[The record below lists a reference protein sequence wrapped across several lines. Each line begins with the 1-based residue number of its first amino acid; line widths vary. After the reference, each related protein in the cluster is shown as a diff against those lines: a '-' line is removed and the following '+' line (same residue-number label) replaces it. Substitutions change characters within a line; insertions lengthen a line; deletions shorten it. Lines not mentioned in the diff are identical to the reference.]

1 MALINCPHCGKIISD
16 KATKCPHCGNLI
28 GDKVV
33 ICQQNGNPTLVTK
46 TISSINTKLFRF
58 HAKWIC
64 APLIVCIL
72 WGLYFAEVFPFNS
85 FFHRFGNSGDADFF
99 THIGLSVSSV
109 ILAVLLVFLE
119 SKYIRIVSKCL
130 FFFVVAL
137 SLTLLAFKVAEECNP
152 SEPYHQLAKGN
163 YYANKNDFANAMY
176 WYNIAAVNDNSE
188 ACFNIAWLYD
198 EGLGVEQNYETAL
211 QWYLKVPQCKYPD
224 KKYVAPAYNNIGVMY
239 QKGNGVEKDMQKAM
253 EFFQMALKTVEE
265 YPTMFES
272 QNGSMII
279 EKIKEHI
286 NEIEEISYKNLSTKD
301 LSAFMLHGKVKT
313 VTYYSGRSFLRCT
326 FNELGSLIK
335 YEIGD
340 NHNTHQCQIYHDGN
354 TLQLSDGEGPS
365 GEVYEVDDENRLVR
379 YEHSGDGYGSR
390 YLYYYHDSN
399 NCPRTKKVF
408 YYDLFDTSWQ
418 EGQTRNLTYSDI
430 DEFGNWCIC
439 KENENRDSEEI
450 IHRDI
455 TYYAM

>member
-1 MALINCPHCGKIISD
+1 MALINCPNCGKQISD
-16 KATKCPHCGNLI
+16 KAKNCPHCG
-28 GDKVV
+28 KSFVK
-33 ICQQNGNPTLVTK
+33 TK
-46 TISSINTKLFRF
+46 TPTILFRF

-64 APLIVCIL
+64 APLIICIL
-72 WGLYFAEVFPFNS
+72 WGLYFAEVFPFDS
-85 FFHRFGNSGDADFF
+85 FFHHFGNEGDADFF

-188 ACFNIAWLYD
+188 ACFYIAWLYD
-198 EGLGVEQNYETAL
+198 DGLGVEQNYETAL

-224 KKYVAPAYNNIGVMY
+224 VELVATAYNNIGVMY
-239 QKGNGVEKDMQKAM
+239 QKGNGVEKDMKKAM

-286 NEIEEISYKNLSTKD
+286 NEIEEISYKKLSTKD

-313 VTYYSGRSFLRCT
+313 MMVYSGQSFTKCE
-326 FNELGSLIK
+326 FNESGKLIK
-335 YEIGD
+335 YQTGD
-340 NHNTHQCQIYHDGN
+340 NHVIHNYEITHNGDLISVHSDDEMSSLVGDCYEVNSDKLVRFEKYG
-354 TLQLSDGEGPS
+354 DGEGFKITYANHDVNNWPLTETFS
-365 GEVYEVDDENRLVR
+365 EYNVFSNNGDWQVR
-379 YEHSGDGYGSR
+379 YTNSLS
-390 YLYYYHDSN
+390 
-399 NCPRTKKVF
+399 
-408 YYDLFDTSWQ
+408 
-418 EGQTRNLTYSDI
+418 YSDI
-430 DEFGNWCIC
+430 DEYGNWLTKTDHNDDIL
-439 KENENRDSEEI
+439 ERRI
-450 IHRDI
+450 IE
-455 TYYAM
+455 YYSIDK

>member
-1 MALINCPHCGKIISD
+1 MALITCPACGKPVSDKAVKCPHCGKSFV
-16 KATKCPHCGNLI
+16 K
-28 GDKVV
+28 
-33 ICQQNGNPTLVTK
+33 TK
-46 TISSINTKLFRF
+46 TPTKLFRF

-64 APLIVCIL
+64 APLIICIL
-72 WGLYFAEVFPFNS
+72 WGLYFAEVFPFDS
-85 FFHRFGNSGDADFF
+85 FFHHFGNEGDADFF

-188 ACFNIAWLYD
+188 ACFYIAWLYD

-224 KKYVAPAYNNIGVMY
+224 VESVAIAYNNIGVMY

-272 QNGSMII
+272 QNGSMLI

-286 NEIEEISYKNLSTKD
+286 NEIEEISYKKLSTKD
-301 LSAFMLHGKVKT
+301 LSAFMLHGKVKI
-313 VTYYSGRSFLRCT
+313 VTYYSGQSFSRCT

-340 NHNTHQCQIYHDGN
+340 NHNTHQYPICHEGN
-354 TLQLSDGEGPS
+354 NLLLSDELGS
-365 GEVYEVDDENRLVR
+365 WVEVYEVDDENRLVK
-379 YEHSGDGYGSR
+379 YERSSNSEDFGSR

-399 NCPRTKKVF
+399 NCPRIAKSFT
-408 YYDLFDTSWQ
+408 FDIFDNSSQ
-418 EGQTRNLTYSDI
+418 EGQTIKLTYSDF

-439 KENENRDSEEI
+439 KENENSDLEEI
-450 IHRDI
+450 IHREI